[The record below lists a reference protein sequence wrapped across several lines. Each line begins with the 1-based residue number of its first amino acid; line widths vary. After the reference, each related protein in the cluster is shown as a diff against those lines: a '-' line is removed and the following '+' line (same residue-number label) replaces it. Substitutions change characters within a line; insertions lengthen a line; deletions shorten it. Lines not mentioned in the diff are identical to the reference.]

1 MRLVA
6 YDVRKLGGVKG
17 FYKKSANLE
26 LLEEFANS
34 NMICAEVVDYHQ
46 CNATSCASSLNHS
59 IKRYKM
65 NGIEAHERKGKV
77 FLIKK
82 SKYQQKNT

>member
-1 MRLVA
+1 MKLVA

-46 CNATSCASSLNHS
+46 RDARSCANSLNGS

-65 NGIEAHERKGKV
+65 NNIEAHERKGKV